1 MVTLLPL
8 KWPWNPGFPNYQLSF
23 QPNCRWLPQVE
34 LFRGCSQS
42 KLALFLKFLS
52 LRNLEQVS
60 GARLEETIRLNPLP
74 PHSKTPLS
82 HLFSEGWCFFFFCM
96 ISFIW
101 NIQKGKYIEIEVDQ
115 WLPETGMLCK
125 FYLNCRKNRTRK
137 CIKEKS
143 RKKKYPL
150 ELHHPKPNTLHTLFQ
165 FMFYSKWDRG
175 QEGWMASPT
184 QWTRV
189 WASSRSWWWTGT
201 PSVLQSMGL
210 LRQDWETE
218 LNWCSAVIILTT
230 FIVYILFSNLMLF
243 PKYCLWSICFMILN
257 TG

>member
-1 MVTLLPL
+1 
-8 KWPWNPGFPNYQLSF
+8 
-23 QPNCRWLPQVE
+23 
-34 LFRGCSQS
+34 
-42 KLALFLKFLS
+42 
-52 LRNLEQVS
+52 
-60 GARLEETIRLNPLP
+60 
-74 PHSKTPLS
+74 
-82 HLFSEGWCFFFFCM
+82 
-96 ISFIW
+96 
-101 NIQKGKYIEIEVDQ
+101 
-115 WLPETGMLCK
+115 MLCK

-184 QWTRV
+184 QWTWV

-201 PSVLQSMGL
+201 PSVLQSIGL

-218 LNWCSAVIILTT
+218 LNWCSAVIILTA
-230 FIVYILFSNLMLF
+230 FIVYIVFKLNVISKVLLMVHMFHDL
-243 PKYCLWSICFMILN
+243 KYWVKFLDTYFLNCFLILLD
-257 TG
+257 